1 MLSLL
6 HLEGGTYTLMEI
18 ELQGQM
24 ALRLAWKF
32 APPFS
37 QRVALGPADIY
48 SRPLTSRL
56 IGVDQPVIRTRNG
69 FSTLQPTQLICI

>member
-6 HLEGGTYTLMEI
+6 HLEGGTYTLMEV

-24 ALRLAWKF
+24 ALRLTWKF

-37 QRVALGPADIY
+37 QRITLVVADK
-48 SRPLTSRL
+48 
-56 IGVDQPVIRTRNG
+56 
-69 FSTLQPTQLICI
+69 